1 MNMAS
6 HPSAAQRLHV
16 ELGALIAATK
26 PGERLPSE
34 PNLARK
40 LGVSRATL
48 REAMRAFET
57 QGLILRRQGSGT
69 FVLPPMHIIESGLE
83 VLESIET
90 QAERIGLKV
99 NMGELRVISQPATE
113 EQTRLFQI
121 SPEKL
126 ITQLSRVI
134 YTDERPVAYL
144 IDDVPENILDPAEL
158 DEDFSGSVLDL
169 LIQKGEPQPLSS
181 RCEISAF
188 TASSDIARALGV
200 QRGDGLLRFEA
211 YLFDRAGKVIDHS
224 ISYFLPGVFRFH
236 VVRKVGALST
246 LKECDR

>member
-48 REAMRAFET
+48 REAMRAFEA

-144 IDDVPENILDPAEL
+144 IDDVPENI
-158 DEDFSGSVLDL
+158 SLDL
-169 LIQKGEPQPLSS
+169 SWI
-181 RCEISAF
+181 C
-188 TASSDIARALGV
+188 
-200 QRGDGLLRFEA
+200 
-211 YLFDRAGKVIDHS
+211 
-224 ISYFLPGVFRFH
+224 
-236 VVRKVGALST
+236 
-246 LKECDR
+246 

>member
-1 MNMAS
+1 MSMANHTNAS
-6 HPSAAQRLHV
+6 QRLHV

-34 PNLARK
+34 PKLARR

-69 FVLPPMHIIESGLE
+69 FVLPPVHIIESGLE

-99 NMGELRVISQPATE
+99 NMGELQVISKPATE
-113 EQTRLFQI
+113 EQIRLFQI
-121 SPEKL
+121 DPETL
-126 ITQLSRVI
+126 VVRLSRVI
-134 YTDERPVAYL
+134 STYNRPVAYL
-144 IDDVPENILDPAEL
+144 IDHVPASLLDPAEL
-158 DEDFSGSVLDL
+158 SEDFSGSVLDI
-169 LIQKGEPQPLSS
+169 LIQRGEPQPLSS
-181 RCEISAF
+181 RCEISAV

-211 YLFDRAGKVIDHS
+211 YLFDRGGKVIDHS
-224 ISYFLPGVFRFH
+224 FSYFLPGVFRFH
-236 VVRKVGALST
+236 VVRKVGAY
-246 LKECDR
+246 